1 MSFLLIKLWKAEV
14 MLVGSFKKFYVGGLV
29 LFSVLLFAFPVLA
42 QGYTIIVNPT
52 SIDFGTV
59 AVGTEITQD
68 VNISVT
74 NNTSEPI
81 ALIVNLTP
89 GVGFSVNQAIWPV
102 PANASN
108 YPITL
113 KVTFKPI
120 DNETYTIP
128 LNVAIG
134 GVPGTAKIVTLTGT
148 GTSAGGGGC
157 SASNSGSLSFALLLI
172 GPVAFFVLNK
182 WGVRI

>member
-1 MSFLLIKLWKAEV
+1 MV
-14 MLVGSFKKFYVGGLV
+14 SFKRFYVVGL
-29 LFSVLLFAFPVLA
+29 LLLGLSIFALPALA
-42 QGYTIIVNPT
+42 LEYEISVNPT

-59 AVGTEITQD
+59 AVGTEDTQD
-68 VNISVT
+68 VSLLVT
-74 NNTSEPI
+74 NNTDEPVD
-81 ALIVNLTP
+81 LIVNLTP
-89 GVGFSVNQAIWPV
+89 GLGFSVNQAIWPV

-120 DNETYTIP
+120 DAESYTIP

-148 GTSAGGGGC
+148 GAAGGGGGC
-157 SASNSGSLSFALLLI
+157 SASDSGSLGFVLLLI
-172 GPVAFFVLNK
+172 GPVVLFALNK
-182 WGVRI
+182 WGVEI